1 MGYVRPDLAEVGTKL
16 KVRINRELWD
26 AVVVEDS
33 PLDPS
38 NARIR
43 IDG

>member
-16 KVRINRELWD
+16 KVRMNRELWD

-33 PLDPS
+33 PFDLS

-43 IDG
+43 ADG

>member
-1 MGYVRPDLAEVGTKL
+1 MSRPGSGSKPGTRL
-16 KVRINRELWD
+16 KVRMNRELWE

-33 PLDPS
+33 PYDPT

-43 IDG
+43 LDG